1 MGNPAA
7 VFALVLAMSAVGA
20 SLLTWTRPT
29 YGLVR
34 SGYEMLVGSIVA
46 LLGWSAAAAFSN
58 PVARVLEVD
67 PTSPVAS
74 TRTLLHAFA
83 ALTALAVVLR
93 ALRFTPIVP
102 RVLGLVAT
110 ALGFA
115 AMWPLALLRAD
126 AGGAGGVTQ
135 GVVELLLGTALLGSI
150 LFGMLLGH
158 WYLVERRLTNRPMVT
173 VAWINVAAIAA
184 GLASVLLSWRNP
196 APCAGLEGA
205 AFQQCSLLFAPIL
218 RIGSMT
224 IVLGLGVLS
233 LVALIAGFNIKL
245 AREGGRS
252 IQAAT
257 GMFYLAVILAPAVE
271 FAAKVRFFPPG

>member
-1 MGNPAA
+1 MANPAA
-7 VFALVLAMSAVGA
+7 VFALVLAMTAVGA
-20 SLLTWTRPT
+20 SALTWTAPT
-29 YGLVR
+29 FGKVR
-34 SGYEMLVGSIVA
+34 SGFEMLVGATVA
-46 LLGWSAAAAFSN
+46 LLGWAAFASFRGPIAN
-58 PVARVLEVD
+58 VLEVD
-67 PTSPVAS
+67 PEHVVGATRWFLLALVGFNVA
-74 TRTLLHAFA
+74 
-83 ALTALAVVLR
+83 AVVLR
-93 ALRFTPIVP
+93 ALRFTPVVP
-102 RVLGLVAT
+102 RALGLAGTVAGLA
-110 ALGFA
+110 AL
-115 AMWPLALLRAD
+115 WPLAVLRAEG
-126 AGGAGGVTQ
+126 GGAGGIAQ

-150 LFGMLLGH
+150 WFGMLLGH
-158 WYLVERRLTNRPMVT
+158 WYLVERRLSNRPMV
-173 VAWINVAAIAA
+173 VVSWINVAVIGA

-233 LVALIAGFNIKL
+233 LLALIAGFNVKL

-271 FAAKVRFFPPG
+271 FAAKVRFF